1 MMDKKTFSERD
12 ICSKFITPAVIAA
25 GWDLNNRFVALIYL
39 RNNSSIFN
47 VIRGIAMNA
56 VTSQKMS
63 FNFLVKNDASD

>member
-1 MMDKKTFSERD
+1 MMDEKTFSERD
-12 ICSKFITPAVIAA
+12 IGRKFNMPAIIEA

-39 RNNSSIFN
+39 RYNSSIFN